1 MHNSSEPTNESEAL
15 VRYLR
20 LDFDLS
26 ALYAKWSQSD
36 ANFREKAAQCGWVWS
51 VGVVCAVRVGVL
63 CMHT

>member
-36 ANFREKAAQCGWVWS
+36 ANFREKAAQCRWVCFVCTHS
-51 VGVVCAVRVGVL
+51 VRGFVGVCV
-63 CMHT
+63 TY